1 MNWIF
6 EPWPWYIAGPIIGL
20 FVPALLIV
28 TNKMLGISSSFE
40 HLCMIILP
48 KQRGEIFKFK
58 LGENGWKIYFSI
70 GIAIGALIT
79 SQFLSSAPLRFL
91 PEEYYTTPGYLKL
104 FIGGILVGFGTRYAN
119 GCTSG
124 HSIFGLSILQSSS
137 LKATLAFFAGGLA
150 YTFLSTF
157 FAW

>member
-6 EPWPWYIAGPIIGL
+6 EMWNWYIAGPLIGL

-40 HLCMIILP
+40 HLCMMLLP
-48 KQRGEIFKFK
+48 NEKRSIFNFNWKDS
-58 LGENGWKIYFSI
+58 GWKIYFVV
-70 GIAIGALIT
+70 GIMIGAYIAT
-79 SQFLSSAPLRFL
+79 KFLSSSDIHFL
-91 PEEYYTTPGYLKL
+91 PAQYYSWSGYLTL

-124 HSIFGLSILQSSS
+124 HSIFGLSILSSAS
-137 LKATLAFFAGGLA
+137 LKATISFFIGGLI
-150 YTFLSTF
+150 YTF
-157 FAW
+157 FAHVVM